1 MIELRELRKSYK
13 TGDFVQKALDGVS
26 LNLRNNEF
34 VAVLGAS
41 GSGKTTLLNILGG
54 LDHADSGDIVI
65 NGTSTKNYR
74 AKDWDAYRNHRIGF
88 IFQSYNLI
96 PHQSILSNVE
106 LALTLAGVS
115 RSERRRRATEALK
128 QVGLGDHLHK
138 RPNQLSGGQMQRVA
152 IARALVNDPNIVLA
166 DEPTGALDTET
177 GIQVMNI
184 LKDVASDRLVIM
196 VTHNPELAE
205 EYATRIVR
213 LTDGRIAGDSNPFV
227 SPAASAMYRAAQ
239 AATGAAAVRA
249 ATSDAAEA
257 AETMSAE
264 SVEDNVGEVTSATSD
279 QVGAPKDKT
288 SAFVP
293 VAGAVGSTGA
303 SAAGSGAQANAAE
316 VAGAAGASAG
326 SNAAASADAGVG
338 SGIGSDR
345 KRNAGKASM
354 SFLTALALSFNNLM
368 TKKGRTFLTA
378 FAGSIGIIGI
388 AAILSLSNGVNNYI
402 ADTEEKAL
410 MSYPLSITKS
420 SFDIAGL
427 MSATM
432 GYSTSSGDNAAS
444 EQTSGDAAATSTSTT
459 IPEEKIMS
467 DMFAKVK
474 TNNLRA
480 FKDFLDN
487 GDSGIDQY
495 LNAIQYNYSITP
507 QVYLPNTENDEIKRI
522 NPSEMGGM
530 FSNGLTGSALSV
542 SSSGMNSF
550 YELSDSSA
558 VRDTQMELLEGHWPE
573 SANEAVLVLSGSGQI
588 SDYTLY
594 SLGVYDPEEMTKMAK
609 DALAGNEVTVPETSG
624 DFTYE
629 DALNLSFKIVPLSSM
644 YQYNDESGT
653 WTDMSKD
660 DDYMKQRIDEGIDL
674 HIVGVVK
681 KAEGASGSSATE
693 GVAYTSALTRE
704 LMNKAAESDIVKQQI
719 DNPDIDVFTGKTFD
733 ELKDSQ
739 KEEFDLSSVFSV
751 DEEALQKAFSFD
763 SSALSQM
770 GSGFDPSALS
780 FDASSLAFD
789 PSALQLDSSAISE
802 IFNEDSMREIMAN
815 APRFNLDS
823 SSAGSIT
830 DGLSAEQRQ
839 QIAQASNSL
848 AAGFLAWY
856 VTPQA
861 NGGYGGS
868 LSDLTG
874 SSSNFAA
881 AFQQYLATDGA
892 RAITDPLMQDLGGDI
907 QQQIN
912 AAMQNYMTNQFAPYL
927 SESLSALMQ
936 QAAQVMGLQM
946 AQALQT
952 QMAALTGTLGSQLSQ
967 AISGQLSG
975 QINQLSEAMQNG
987 FSFDP
992 EAFADAIHFN
1002 MTQDDLTS
1010 LLTNY
1015 MNTGDLT
1022 YDGNM
1027 KKLGYA
1033 EEASPSSIDLYPVDF
1048 PAKEKVIGIIG
1059 DYNTDMTN
1067 AGEDDKVIQYSD
1079 LAGVLMKSVTD
1090 IVNTISLVLIAF
1102 VSISLVVS
1110 SIMIAIITYI
1120 SVLERRKEIGILR
1133 AMGASK
1139 RNVGSVFNAET
1150 IIEGLIAG
1158 IFAIAAVWL
1167 ASFPVNAFVEAGWNV
1182 PNIMSLPWESA
1193 LILIGV
1199 SVALTFVAGL
1209 IPSSMASRRDPVE
1222 ALRSE

>member
-115 RSERRRRATEALK
+115 RAERRRRATEALK

-227 SPAASAMYRAAQ
+227 PPVASALPRAAQ

-249 ATSDAAEA
+249 AAVDAAEA

-264 SVEDNVGEVTSATSD
+264 SVEDNAGEVTSATSD
-279 QVGAPKDKT
+279 QAGAPKDKM

-293 VAGAVGSTGA
+293 VAGAAGSTGV
-303 SAAGSGAQANAAE
+303 SAAGSSAATS
-316 VAGAAGASAG
+316 AGAGA
-326 SNAAASADAGVG
+326 G
-338 SGIGSDR
+338 SGIGSGR

-427 MSATM
+427 MTATM
-432 GYSTSSGDNAAS
+432 GYSTSSSDDTAS
-444 EQTSGDAAATSTSTT
+444 GQTNGDATAVSTSTK

-573 SANEAVLVLSGSGQI
+573 SANEAVLVLSGAGQI

-674 HIVGVVK
+674 RIVGVVK

-770 GSGFDPSALS
+770 SSGFDPSALS
-780 FDASSLAFD
+780 FDGSSLAFD
-789 PSALQLDSSAISE
+789 PSSLQLDSSAISE

-892 RAITDPLMQDLGGDI
+892 RAITDPLMQNLGGDI

-912 AAMQNYMTNQFAPYL
+912 DAMQNYMTNQFAPYL

-1067 AGEDDKVIQYSD
+1067 AGKDDKVIQYSD